1 MTLELS
7 CICKFDKA
15 IEITAVHSG
24 ILNIFKNIWQEKK
37 RTRKKKCK
45 TSRKKKMKNPIKLFT
60 GWRLR
65 IDREL
70 HYINK
75 EANPL
80 LKNFAAHDICC
91 SSTLSV
97 ELKSLDTTKINGKEI
112 G

>member
-1 MTLELS
+1 
-7 CICKFDKA
+7 
-15 IEITAVHSG
+15 
-24 ILNIFKNIWQEKK
+24 
-37 RTRKKKCK
+37 
-45 TSRKKKMKNPIKLFT
+45 MKNPIKLFT

-65 IDREL
+65 IDGEL

-80 LKNFAAHDICC
+80 LKNFAAHDFCC

-112 G
+112 GWVAIYGPTLSKLELSSNDWKESQIIYMTMVSLTRNATFNLKEDIIQE